1 MLPTKRPNFP
11 SNLHTSTKMQNIP
24 QKANPPNV
32 FYFHC
37 VATGEQKLLS
47 LQERLRATYA
57 CTANNVRTSLVEGR
71 PVTFI
76 IDEISVES
84 DLSQTEDVDMVLLC
98 FNIMSPPSLHNLY
111 LHWLPRLSS
120 LTTSSLLLVGCQADL
135 RRDKAGLASLART
148 GSQPVS
154 SNLALSFC
162 RRMEAAMYVETEAR
176 LSNKSAR
183 AVFEL
188 AAKTCGGQLS
198 RQSSIMSSSS
208 SVTFPLLSQRSRS
221 TRRDSSRE
229 FWSKLRSPS
238 AARRGPT
245 NLTPVREKENHRL
258 FLPRRSQSAA
268 RVGGGGLDI
277 NPGNSRLARHFG
289 RELNRC
295 PAEKLVKIKCV
306 RLTEDKSQEEIEIE
320 VPESI
325 YVNMSDDSE
334 PGWSDVSEGWS
345 RRIKGYFN
353 KSDKY

>member
-1 MLPTKRPNFP
+1 M
-11 SNLHTSTKMQNIP
+11 
-24 QKANPPNV
+24 
-32 FYFHC
+32 
-37 VATGEQKLLS
+37 
-47 LQERLRATYA
+47 
-57 CTANNVRTSLVEGR
+57 
-71 PVTFI
+71 TFI
-76 IDEISVES
+76 IDEITEG
-84 DLSQTEDVDMVLLC
+84 DCELPQPEDVDMALLC
-98 FNIMSPPSLHNLY
+98 FSIMSPPSLHSLY

-120 LTTSSLLLVGCQADL
+120 LSCSLLLVGCQADL

-148 GSQPVS
+148 GRQPVS

-176 LSNKSAR
+176 LSARSAR

-208 SVTFPLLSQRSRS
+208 SVTFPLLSQRARS
-221 TRRDSSRE
+221 TKRDSSRE

-238 AARRGPT
+238 ATRRGPT
-245 NLTPVREKENHRL
+245 TPVREKENNRVFH
-258 FLPRRSQSAA
+258 PRRSQSAA
-268 RVGGGGLDI
+268 RVGGGGGGGGALVDI
-277 NPGNSRLARHFG
+277 NPGNSRLSRHFG
-289 RELNRC
+289 REINRC

-306 RLTEDKSQEEIEIE
+306 RMTEDKSQEEIEIE

>member
-1 MLPTKRPNFP
+1 
-11 SNLHTSTKMQNIP
+11 MQD
-24 QKANPPNV
+24 
-32 FYFHC
+32 
-37 VATGEQKLLS
+37 
-47 LQERLRATYA
+47 RLRATYA

-71 PVTFI
+71 SVTFI
-76 IDEISVES
+76 IEEVSDETE
-84 DLSQTEDVDMVLLC
+84 LPQTEEVDIVLLC
-98 FNIMSPPSLHNLY
+98 FNIMSPPSLHHLY
-111 LHWLPRLSS
+111 LHWLPLLSS
-120 LTTSSLLLVGCQADL
+120 LTSSWLLVGCQADL
-135 RRDKAGLASLART
+135 RRDKVSLASLART

-154 SNLALSFC
+154 SNLAISFC

-176 LSNKSAR
+176 LSARSAR

-188 AAKTCGGQLS
+188 AAKTSGGQLS

-221 TRRDSSRE
+221 TKRDSSRE

-238 AARRGPT
+238 AVRRGQT
-245 NLTPVREKENHRL
+245 NPMREKENSRV

-268 RVGGGGLDI
+268 RVGGGGGLDI
-277 NPGNSRLARHFG
+277 NPANSRLSRHFG
-289 RELNRC
+289 REINRC

-306 RLTEDKSQEEIEIE
+306 RMTEDKSQEEIEIE

-334 PGWSDVSEGWS
+334 PGWSEVTDGWS
-345 RRIKGYFN
+345 RRLKGYFN